1 MKEIIVASFLIIG
14 SIFVLLAAIGIVRFP
29 DLFTRMHAATK
40 ASSFGVVL
48 MLIAVA
54 VYFGDAWIIFE
65 VVLVI
70 SFIYLTAPVACHMIA
85 RAAYFLNIPMW
96 EGTVVDELRDKYDL
110 HKHSLKSSLENPL
123 DSDGKNKEK

>member
-110 HKHSLKSSLENPL
+110 HKHSLKSGLENPL
-123 DSDGKNKEK
+123 GSDRRNKEK

>member
-14 SIFVLLAAIGIVRFP
+14 SLFMLIAAIGIVRFP

-40 ASSFGVVL
+40 GTSFGVVL

-54 VYFGDAWIIFE
+54 IYFGDVE
-65 VVLVI
+65 VILEVILVI
-70 SFIYLTAPVACHMIA
+70 SFIYLTAPIACHMIA
-85 RAAYFLNIPMW
+85 RSAYFLGIPMW

-110 HKHSLKSSLENPL
+110 HKHALRSGRNSSFNSKAE
-123 DSDGKNKEK
+123 

>member
-1 MKEIIVASFLIIG
+1 
-14 SIFVLLAAIGIVRFP
+14 
-29 DLFTRMHAATK
+29 MHAATK
-40 ASSFGVVL
+40 ASSFGVAL

-54 VYFGDAWIIFE
+54 ICFGNSWVIFE

-85 RAAYFLNIPMW
+85 RAAYFLNVPMW

-110 HKHSLKSSLENPL
+110 HKHTLKNGLENQLGP
-123 DSDGKNKEK
+123 DGLNKEKQI

>member
-14 SIFVLLAAIGIVRFP
+14 SVFILLAAIGIVRFP

-40 ASSFGVVL
+40 ASSFGVAL

-54 VYFGDAWIIFE
+54 IYFGNAWVIFE

-110 HKHSLKSSLENPL
+110 HKHSLKSSFENPL
-123 DSDGKNKEK
+123 DSDELDKEK

>member
-1 MKEIIVASFLIIG
+1 M
-14 SIFVLLAAIGIVRFP
+14 AAIGIVRFP
-29 DLFTRMHAATK
+29 DLFTRMHAAAK
-40 ASSFGVVL
+40 ASSFGVAL

-54 VYFGDAWIIFE
+54 IYFGSAWVIFE

-70 SFIYLTAPVACHMIA
+70 SFIYLTAPVACHMIS

-110 HKHSLKSSLENPL
+110 HKHSLRNAIENQWVP
-123 DSDGKNKEK
+123 DDPDKEKQI